1 MFEILSA
8 ITHNFQFIESVNQQ
22 PWPRNHHLKTGN
34 AVLQVLAIRQ
44 AWLGLEGL
52 EGLKSPNNGIQ
63 ERKGVISLGMFLGP
77 AKMTC
82 FEGDGSDVSEFHERS
97 GYLNM
102 TYYILRKGESS

>member
-44 AWLGLEGL
+44 AWLGLEVKTTTSKNAKVSYL
-52 EGLKSPNNGIQ
+52 W
-63 ERKGVISLGMFLGP
+63 GMFLGP

-82 FEGDGSDVSEFHERS
+82 FEGDGSDVSEFDERS

-102 TYYILRKGESS
+102 TY